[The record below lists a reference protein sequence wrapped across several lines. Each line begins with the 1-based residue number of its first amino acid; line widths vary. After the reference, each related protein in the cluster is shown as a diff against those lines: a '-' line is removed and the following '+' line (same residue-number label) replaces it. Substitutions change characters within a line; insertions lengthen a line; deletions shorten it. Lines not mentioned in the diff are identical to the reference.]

1 MTRRLA
7 PIGDNF
13 YGAEDSRDT
22 RLSVRI
28 PKTSAEWLRKRE
40 QETDVTTS
48 QLIRRL
54 IRMEIESVRDLES
67 EQKSDASTK
76 RTPVVF
82 TANPKMETR

>member
-1 MTRRLA
+1 LA